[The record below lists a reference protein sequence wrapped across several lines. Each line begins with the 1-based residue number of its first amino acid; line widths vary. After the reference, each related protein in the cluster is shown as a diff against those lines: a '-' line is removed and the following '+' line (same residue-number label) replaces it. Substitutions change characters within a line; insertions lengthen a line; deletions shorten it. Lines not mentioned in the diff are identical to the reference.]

1 MNRTWNTTKVPLD
14 EKLIIWIKSKIEGT
28 KRGTIVIEIKDS
40 RVISIHYRTSEY
52 AIDIDNGRD

>member
-1 MNRTWNTTKVPLD
+1 MNRTWNTTKLPLD

-28 KRGTIVIEIKDS
+28 KRGTIIIEIKDS

-52 AIDIDNGRD
+52 VLDVDSQQD